1 MEYIALIFFAA
12 VLLFLLTGIPVSF
25 VLGGL
30 SVWVGYWV
38 LGEDFFRFLPSRIFG
53 VMQNYVLIAVPLFI
67 FMGVTLE
74 RAGIAEDLLRAMAK
88 VFRGVVGGM
97 AVSVV
102 WVGALLAASTGIVG
116 ATVVTM
122 GAISLPILLKYGY
135 RPSFASGIIAASG
148 TLGQIIPPSIVLVLL
163 GSVFNISV
171 GDLFAAAILPG
182 ALLVLGYTLYA
193 LWASYRDREQLKRV
207 EKRLES
213 ADSEVTQIEG
223 VQFWFTLVIPLL
235 LIVAV
240 LGSIFAGIASPT
252 EAAAIGAAGSLLIA
266 AGRGKLNLAL
276 VHQVAR
282 ETTYMSS
289 MVFFILLGATT
300 FSLVFRGLNGDIFLI
315 DFFTEGGYSAREFLW
330 VVVIIVFIAGF
341 FIDFIEIIFIVVPV
355 ILPIIKAYGVDDF
368 SSALATESE
377 LLLWFAILLAINL
390 QTSFLTPPFGFSLFY
405 LKGVAG
411 DRVSTQAMYRGILP
425 FIIMQLVLIVLLI
438 AFPRLI
444 FFTV

>member
-1 MEYIALIFFAA
+1 VEYIALIFFGA

-182 ALLVLGYTLYA
+182 ALLVVGYTLYA
-193 LWASYRDREQLKRV
+193 LWASYRDRELLRRAELRV
-207 EKRLES
+207 ERVDS
-213 ADSEVTQIEG
+213 ALGQIQG
-223 VQFWFTLVIPLL
+223 VRFWLTLIIPLL

-252 EAAAIGAAGSLLIA
+252 EAAAIGAAGSLFIA
-266 AGRGKLNLAL
+266 AARGKLSLAL
-276 VHQVAR
+276 IRQVAR

-330 VVVIIVFIAGF
+330 VVLIIVFVAGF

-355 ILPIIKAYGVDDF
+355 ILPIIKAYAVDDF
-368 SSALATESE
+368 STALATESE

-411 DRVSTQAMYRGILP
+411 NRVPTQAMYRGILP
-425 FIIMQLVLIVLLI
+425 FIVMQLVLIVLLI
-438 AFPRLI
+438 AFPRII

>member
-1 MEYIALIFFAA
+1 
-12 VLLFLLTGIPVSF
+12 
-25 VLGGL
+25 
-30 SVWVGYWV
+30 
-38 LGEDFFRFLPSRIFG
+38 
-53 VMQNYVLIAVPLFI
+53 
-67 FMGVTLE
+67 
-74 RAGIAEDLLRAMAK
+74 
-88 VFRGVVGGM
+88 
-97 AVSVV
+97 
-102 WVGALLAASTGIVG
+102 
-116 ATVVTM
+116 M

-182 ALLVLGYTLYA
+182 ALLVVGYTLYA
-193 LWASYRDREQLKRV
+193 LWASYRDRELLRRAELRV
-207 EKRLES
+207 ERVDS
-213 ADSEVTQIEG
+213 ALGQIQG
-223 VQFWFTLVIPLL
+223 VRFWLTLIIPLL

-252 EAAAIGAAGSLLIA
+252 EAAAIGAAGSLFIA
-266 AGRGKLNLAL
+266 AARGKLSLAL
-276 VHQVAR
+276 IRQVAR

-330 VVVIIVFIAGF
+330 VVLIIVFVAGF

-355 ILPIIKAYGVDDF
+355 ILPIIKAYAVDDF
-368 SSALATESE
+368 STALATESE

-411 DRVSTQAMYRGILP
+411 NRVPTQAMYRGILP
-425 FIIMQLVLIVLLI
+425 FIVMQLVLIVLLI
-438 AFPRLI
+438 AFPRII